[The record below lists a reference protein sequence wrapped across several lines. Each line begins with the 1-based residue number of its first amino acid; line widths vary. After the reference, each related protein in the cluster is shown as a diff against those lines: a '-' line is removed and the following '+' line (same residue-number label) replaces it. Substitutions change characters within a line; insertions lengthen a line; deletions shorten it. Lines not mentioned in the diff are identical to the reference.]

1 MSFSVSERVFNIH
14 AAKTQLSELIAR
26 VEAGEEIVIARA
38 NRPVAKI
45 VALDPP
51 MQSRTLGQ
59 NRGGVTAVAD
69 DFDAPLPAD
78 YLIAAAS
85 GPLRKAAQSGSPYA
99 AGKARAAGAAGKAT
113 RKKRQ

>member
-1 MSFSVSERVFNIH
+1 MNDRVFNIH

-59 NRGGVTAVAD
+59 NKGGVISIAD

-78 YLIAAAS
+78 YLIATPPA
-85 GPLRKAAQSGSPYA
+85 PLRKAAQSGAAYA
-99 AGKARAAGAAGKAT
+99 RSGAGAGTAKRPA
-113 RKKRQ
+113 RKRR